1 LQNNAPKN
9 IWTIL
14 WHYLQYQYCGKERE
28 VGEAKETR
36 TAATLRI
43 RNVDYVEP
51 TASDHTNEL
60 CLSLSLSLA
69 RSLSLPSRYKISACL
84 YAIWPTRAAGCA
96 KLGGREETAD
106 CDGKEVQLQSSGL
119 QTKFYGSNDAK
130 NEFKLY
136 ENCIING
143 NSRGGRNQ
151 KQQHLFPHLRG
162 PQQ

>member
-1 LQNNAPKN
+1 MALSA
-9 IWTIL
+9 ISIL
-14 WHYLQYQYCGKERE
+14 WQREGGRWSQGNSNRSNVAYTQCWLCWADGERPYQR
-28 VGEAKETR
+28 A
-36 TAATLRI
+36 
-43 RNVDYVEP
+43 
-51 TASDHTNEL
+51 
-60 CLSLSLSLA
+60 LSLSLF

>member
-1 LQNNAPKN
+1 MKPRKLEPQQRCVYAML
-9 IWTIL
+9 IMLSRRRATI
-14 WHYLQYQYCGKERE
+14 
-28 VGEAKETR
+28 
-36 TAATLRI
+36 
-43 RNVDYVEP
+43 P
-51 TASDHTNEL
+51 TSSV
-60 CLSLSLSLA
+60 SLSLF

>member
-1 LQNNAPKN
+1 MKPRKLEPQQRCVYAML
-9 IWTIL
+9 IMLSRRRATI
-14 WHYLQYQYCGKERE
+14 
-28 VGEAKETR
+28 
-36 TAATLRI
+36 
-43 RNVDYVEP
+43 P
-51 TASDHTNEL
+51 TSSV
-60 CLSLSLSLA
+60 SLSLSLA